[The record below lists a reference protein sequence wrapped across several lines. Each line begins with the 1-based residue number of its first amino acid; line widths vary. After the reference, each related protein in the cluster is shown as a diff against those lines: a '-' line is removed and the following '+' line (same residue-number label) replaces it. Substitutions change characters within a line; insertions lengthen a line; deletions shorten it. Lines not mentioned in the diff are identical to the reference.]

1 MKQKE
6 RSFSCSYIL
15 IPLLFTLYT
24 VEIHHHIFIK
34 YYLQFIYLSF
44 EHNHIIISQYIIIS
58 EYHHLIIKQNHHII
72 IIKQNH
78 HIIFKQNH
86 HIIIIKQNHYIIFKQ
101 NHHIIIIKPNH
112 HTNIIIISYK
122 IITGEIILNYR
133 RIIKK
138 KLSLIIGSKTHPAPL
153 CTNQFSIKNC

>member
-24 VEIHHHIFIK
+24 AGIHHKVFTYNSYICHLNIIILLYHSISSLSKIIIK
-34 YYLQFIYLSF
+34 
-44 EHNHIIISQYIIIS
+44 HNHY
-58 EYHHLIIKQNHHII
+58 I

-86 HIIIIKQNHYIIFKQ
+86 YIIFKQ
-101 NHHIIIIKPNH
+101 NLYIIIIKQKSSKSSYYHHHKLQSYHRNIHITIGDHQNH
-112 HTNIIIISYK
+112 N
-122 IITGEIILNYR
+122 
-133 RIIKK
+133 
-138 KLSLIIGSKTHPAPL
+138 
-153 CTNQFSIKNC
+153 

>member
-15 IPLLFTLYT
+15 IPFLFTLYT
-24 VEIHHHIFIK
+24 AVFTYNPYICHLNIIILLYHSISS
-34 YYLQFIYLSF
+34 LSKIIILSSLYQ
-44 EHNHIIISQYIIIS
+44 HIIISSLSKNHYIM
-58 EYHHLIIKQNHHII
+58 

-86 HIIIIKQNHYIIFKQ
+86 HIIIIKQNHHY
-101 NHHIIIIKPNH
+101 

-122 IITGEIILNYR
+122 IITGEFILLKKNY
-133 RIIKK
+133 
-138 KLSLIIGSKTHPAPL
+138 H
-153 CTNQFSIKNC
+153 